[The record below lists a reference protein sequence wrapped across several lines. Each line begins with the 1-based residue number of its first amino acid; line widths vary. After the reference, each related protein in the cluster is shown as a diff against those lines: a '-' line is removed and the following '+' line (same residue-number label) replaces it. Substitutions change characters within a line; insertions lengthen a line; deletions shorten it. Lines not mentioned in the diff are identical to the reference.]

1 MNITIIGTGVYGL
14 SIANVLKENKNNVLT
29 MWTEKK
35 DTSSIDAPVGTKI
48 TNSYEEACKGA
59 KIIFVLTGCKFVPS
73 VLEGMKDYVEKYA
86 IVILGSKGIL
96 DDGSLPLEIA
106 KNTLKDSI
114 VAVIGGPTFAKD
126 ISILD
131 PVGFTLGVNDFDA
144 YLQVK
149 SAMSK
154 VYLEYS
160 SDTLAVEMSG
170 SLKNAYAIGSGL
182 IHGLNF
188 GPSTTCLYITR
199 VLEEISN
206 IFESLKCNP
215 ASVKTLACIGDLTL
229 TCTSENSRNFTFGT
243 ILAKNDPTLSEE
255 YLKNTTVEG
264 YENLEVYYTLF
275 KNKNIACPILS
286 CVKEIVSNN
295 SDPKE
300 LIELL
305 LK

>member
-29 MWTEKK
+29 MWTEKR
-35 DTSSIDAPVGTKI
+35 DFSSIEAPAGTKI

-59 KIIFVLTGCKFVPS
+59 KIIFILTGCKFVPS
-73 VLEGMKDYVEKYA
+73 VLESMKDYVSSEA

-96 DDGSLPLEIA
+96 DDGSLPLEIT
-106 KNTLKDSI
+106 KNTLKDNTI
-114 VAVIGGPTFAKD
+114 AILGGPTFAKD

-131 PVGFTLGVNDFDA
+131 PVGFTLGVDDYEA
-144 YLQVK
+144 YLLVK
-149 SAMSK
+149 SVMSK

-160 SDTLAVEMSG
+160 NDTLAVEMSG

-182 IHGLNF
+182 IHGLNY

-199 VLEEISN
+199 VLDEISN
-206 IFESLKCNP
+206 IFESLKCEPN
-215 ASVKTLACIGDLTL
+215 SIKTLACIGDLTL

-243 ILAKNDPTLSEE
+243 ILAQNDPTLSEE

-264 YENLEVYYTLF
+264 YENLKVYYDLF
-275 KNKNIACPILS
+275 KKEDIAYPILS
-286 CVKEIVSNN
+286 CVYEIVSNN
-295 SDPKE
+295 KNPKE